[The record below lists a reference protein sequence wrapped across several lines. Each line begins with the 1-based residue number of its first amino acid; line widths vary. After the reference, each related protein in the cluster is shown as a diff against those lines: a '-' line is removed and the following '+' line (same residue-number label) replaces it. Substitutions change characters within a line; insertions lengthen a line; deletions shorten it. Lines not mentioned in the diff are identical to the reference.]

1 MVMITAVVVVVSE
14 MVWAAEAAEVETPK
28 KMVEIKATI
37 WVTLELE
44 LEATKIATTTTT
56 TMDKM
61 HQ

>member
-1 MVMITAVVVVVSE
+1 